1 MFEFSETACYNM
13 PAHFGGDEG
22 APGPTVYHDVTDL
35 KIVYETDP
43 ALLSRYVPACFEIV
57 RPVLIVNYQMCRQVD
72 WMSGGGYNLVS
83 IVVPAA
89 FSKNGARIEGG
100 YVLVTWENNATPI
113 IRGRETLGYPKIFA
127 QIEDPHRMGNRIFTR
142 ATHEGATFLTI
153 DFDIEKTMDAEAVAA
168 LNASA
173 HRVNVFGWR
182 YIPNI
187 GRPGAALSHPTLAP
201 QGVETRAGWT
211 VKGQVRWEKA
221 DGARNPV
228 QGRIINALADLP
240 VSSYVAC
247 WMTQVSLT
255 FRNDLARDLSGA

>member
-22 APGPTVYHDVTDL
+22 APAPAVYHDVTDL

-43 ALLSRYVPACFEIV
+43 ALLSHYVPACFEIV

-83 IVVPAA
+83 IVIPAA
-89 FSKNGARIEGG
+89 FSENDARIEGG

-142 ATHEGATFLTI
+142 AGHEGAAFLTI
-153 DFDIEKTMDAEAVAA
+153 DLDIEKTMDAGAVAA
-168 LNASA
+168 L
-173 HRVNVFGWR
+173 
-182 YIPNI
+182 
-187 GRPGAALSHPTLAP
+187 
-201 QGVETRAGWT
+201 TRAPIARMSSAGAIFQT
-211 VKGQVRWEKA
+211 SAGRAPRSAIRRSRRRTSRRARDGPARDKCAGRRPTTREIPCRAASSTRW
-221 DGARNPV
+221 P
-228 QGRIINALADLP
+228 
-240 VSSYVAC
+240 
-247 WMTQVSLT
+247 T
-255 FRNDLARDLSGA
+255 FRSLPTSGAG